1 VTTPSGFRVEGFW
14 IDAGVSS
21 HTDRS
26 VQPQE
31 RDLAQKQLMYRLARC
46 VNSVAFLPLALRQGT
61 HERLFGCKRAKELP
75 FFSFCRT
82 KNGNDSGYLL
92 LLPAFSAFFIQ
103 VCHST
108 FNNAIIDILVSET
121 IERVTWRK
129 ASLHAMYFRKDL
141 SDSGT
146 HIKYK

>member
-1 VTTPSGFRVEGFW
+1 MGSKEWIVTTPYGSRAEGFW

-46 VNSVAFLPLALRQGT
+46 VNSVAFLPLAQSPRT
-61 HERLFGCKRAKELP
+61 HERLFGCKRAKELL

-82 KNGNDSGYLL
+82 KNGNG
-92 LLPAFSAFFIQ
+92 
-103 VCHST
+103 
-108 FNNAIIDILVSET
+108 SERLSSPVY
-121 IERVTWRK
+121 IW
-129 ASLHAMYFRKDL
+129 DL
-141 SDSGT
+141 SRRCA
-146 HIKYK
+146 H